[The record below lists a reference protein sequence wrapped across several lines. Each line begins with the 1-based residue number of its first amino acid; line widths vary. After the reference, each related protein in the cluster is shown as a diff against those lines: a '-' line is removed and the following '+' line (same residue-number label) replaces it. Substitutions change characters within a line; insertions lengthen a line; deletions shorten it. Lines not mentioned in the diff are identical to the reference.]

1 MVNTA
6 STPELTCALPANKD
20 NRTYV
25 DRPANKMVG
34 LVLLSTDFTAEQD
47 FRRLVPAD
55 AFAVYGNRIQFDNP
69 TTPKT
74 LNETLPRLAR
84 ASELLLPDFPL
95 DAICYVCTAAS
106 AVLGDQPI
114 IDAIQSKK
122 PTTEVVT
129 TIGAVSA
136 GLHHLKA
143 KKISILTPYLPET
156 TAPVI
161 NRLNT
166 DGFEVLSTHCWGL
179 EDDRIMAQVRPEVII
194 EEAVKACSPDADAL
208 FVSCTAVRAA
218 EVAEEIEIR
227 IGKPVVSSN
236 LACIWRLLQIT
247 GYTKPILN
255 AGTLLQ
261 SFK

>member
-1 MVNTA
+1 MNSTQSNTA
-6 STPELTCALPANKD
+6 LSCASPSGYNVIYAE
-20 NRTYV
+20 
-25 DRPANKMVG
+25 RPADRMVG
-34 LVLLSTDFTAEQD
+34 LVLLSTDFTAERD
-47 FRRLVPAD
+47 FNRLVPAD

-74 LNETLPRLAR
+74 LQETLPRLSR

-114 IDAIQSKK
+114 IDAIQSAK
-122 PTTEVVT
+122 PDTEVVT

-136 GLHHLKA
+136 GLHHLNA
-143 KKISILTPYLPET
+143 SKISILTPYLPET
-156 TAPVI
+156 TGPVI
-161 NRLNT
+161 ERLNN
-166 DGFEVLSTHCWGL
+166 DGFDILSTHCWGL
-179 EDDRIMAQVRPEVII
+179 EDDRVMAQVRPEVVI
-194 EEAVKACSPDADAL
+194 EEAVKACHPDAGAL

-218 EVAEEIEIR
+218 EVAAEIESR

-247 GYTKPILN
+247 GYSKPIKG
-255 AGTLLQ
+255 AGQLLE
-261 SFK
+261 SLS